1 MVTVATE
8 NQTVIIHQEKCIN
21 VIHHDDAGAVNE
33 SGVILETIEFPPA
46 YNNIRNTPQSWCM
59 DSEWHA

>member
-46 YNNIRNTPQSWCM
+46 YNNIRNTPQS
-59 DSEWHA
+59 